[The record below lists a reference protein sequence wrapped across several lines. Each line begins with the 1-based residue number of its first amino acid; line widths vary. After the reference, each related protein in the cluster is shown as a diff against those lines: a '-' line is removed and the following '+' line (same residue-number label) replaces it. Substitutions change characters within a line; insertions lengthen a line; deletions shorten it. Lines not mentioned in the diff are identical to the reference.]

1 MVDRLVLKLMHRR
14 FPDMFTNVGVANS
27 AGIVAA
33 LLVVAS
39 LVPVAVTHW
48 KGHKMRG
55 NMSAR
60 M

>member
-1 MVDRLVLKLMHRR
+1 LVLKLMHRR